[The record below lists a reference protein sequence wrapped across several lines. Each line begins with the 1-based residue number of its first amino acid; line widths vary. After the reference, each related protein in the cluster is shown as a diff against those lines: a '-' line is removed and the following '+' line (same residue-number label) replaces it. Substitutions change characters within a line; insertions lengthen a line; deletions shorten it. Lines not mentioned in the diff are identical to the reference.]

1 MIKETQKSIFLVVT
15 PYIICI
21 IVSIFLIS
29 KIIPN
34 LNKVFGNFAETKL
47 IVTSTEMEATLSDEG
62 NEYNDVLYGYFET
75 DDKIYNVKH
84 YYNEDKGIPD
94 IIYYNPKNPS
104 ENYIYKSSFLIP
116 AIIQCFGVIILLG
129 MCISDFNSNKKE
141 YKEIFFSKK

>member
-1 MIKETQKSIFLVVT
+1 MIEKTKKSIFLVVT

-47 IVTSTEMEATLSDEG
+47 IVISTDIEIVPSDESD
-62 NEYNDVLYGYFET
+62 EYRDVLYGYFET